1 VSKRTVAVGL
11 KIPDNEAYTALTALE
26 RLGIPLARVERSA
39 IYVFQ
44 APAPED
50 ELAARVTR
58 NESVFNP
65 NKHQL
70 RVLDG
75 NAPRSGEVWIEEIGA
90 RWLDADRY
98 VGWRLFGAGDRPVDR
113 ATLAAAAERLLCNP
127 AIERAHFPKNE
138 EER

>member
-1 VSKRTVAVGL
+1 MAVGL
-11 KIPDNEAYTALTALE
+11 KIPDNEAYTAQTALE

-44 APAPED
+44 APAPAD

-65 NKHQL
+65 NKHRL
-70 RVLDG
+70 RVLDA
-75 NAPRSGEVWIEEIGA
+75 NAPRSGEVWIEEAGA
-90 RWLDADRY
+90 RWADADRY
-98 VGWRLFGAGDRPVDR
+98 VGWRLFGEGDRPVDR
-113 ATLAAAAERLLCNP
+113 ATLEAAAERLLCNP

>member
-1 VSKRTVAVGL
+1 MAVGL
-11 KIPDNEAYTALTALE
+11 KIPDNEAYTALTALG

-44 APAPED
+44 AAAPEN

-65 NKHQL
+65 NKHRL
-70 RVLDG
+70 RVLDA
-75 NAPRSGEVWIEEIGA
+75 NTPRSGEVWIEEICA
-90 RWLDADRY
+90 RWVDADRY
-98 VGWRLFGAGDRPVDR
+98 VGWRLFGADDRPVDR
-113 ATLAAAAERLLCNP
+113 ATLGSAAELLLCNP